1 MFARCI
7 YVLKKGVTV
16 KIFNMFQMPK
26 LQSLKKGARKVQ
38 QNVCKADE
46 FVKSVPLKSE
56 AGKFRA
62 FLENAKYQDKP
73 VLTKSDMERLV
84 LDGSFMYGTCNT
96 PIKNFEAKIMAVLS
110 NPEELKYISEARDRA
125 FAVYRAI
132 QDPLESTLK
141 ANPNLYPA
149 EFFTDVFSKK

>member
-1 MFARCI
+1 
-7 YVLKKGVTV
+7 
-16 KIFNMFQMPK
+16 MPK
-26 LQSLKKGARKVQ
+26 LQNLTKGARKMQ

-46 FVKSVPLKSE
+46 FVRSVPLKTE
-56 AGKFRA
+56 AGKFRE
-62 FLENAKYQDKP
+62 FLENAKYQDEP
-73 VLTKSDMERLV
+73 ILTKDDMKRLIF
-84 LDGSFMYGTCNT
+84 DGSFVYGSCNT

-141 ANPNLYPA
+141 ANPKLYSA
-149 EFFTDVFSKK
+149 EYFASVFNKK